1 MDPRVDAWR
10 ARVEQALEEA
20 LPALPE
26 EDPMAKVREAMRYS
40 LLAPG
45 KRIRPLLVLAF
56 CQLCGGDPEEALPFA
71 CAIEMVHAMSLIHDD
86 MPCMDDDDLRRG
98 RPTNHKVFGEAMA
111 LLAGDGLSV
120 KAFEAIFQARDPL
133 KAARA
138 GAVLAQCAGDRGMI
152 GGQCIDLTT
161 EGAAVTLE
169 VLEKMDVGKTVALI
183 DAACRMGCVAAGA
196 GESELAAARQ
206 YARGLGLAFQIRDD
220 VLDVLGD
227 AAQLGKNTGMDQ
239 ARDKRNYVTLLGVE
253 GAQALVEEYT
263 AQAEAALDAFSGD
276 TALLR
281 ELTDQLARRMH

>member
-1 MDPRVDAWR
+1 M
-10 ARVEQALEEA
+10 AR
-20 LPALPE
+20 
-26 EDPMAKVREAMRYS
+26 VREAMRYS

-120 KAFEAIFQARDPL
+120 KAFETLFLARDPL

-169 VLEKMDVGKTVALI
+169 VLEAMDVGKTVALI

-196 GESELAAARQ
+196 GESELTAARD

-227 AAQLGKNTGMDQ
+227 AVQLGKNTGMDQ

-263 AQAEAALDAFSGD
+263 AQAEAALDHFSGD